1 MAGIF
6 NRSCLFKPQPG
17 TQPIREEM
25 LWTSLPTTLM
35 KREQDD
41 WKQGFTKGSDK
52 WVSAERKRKRR
63 GAGVRL
69 MAVCWSGNTPILNG
83 DCARHPPSSPP
94 RPSIAPP
101 PHAHYIHKCF
111 IISAFV
117 VESLRLEK
125 KKKKT
130 HQWTSCAR
138 SLHSLFLSLFL
149 SLASTPS
156 FTHGWVWQVVFRSND
171 TLLLASSG
179 RTNTHTLSQGIAC
192 IIRHLI

>member
-1 MAGIF
+1 MGF
-6 NRSCLFKPQPG
+6 S
-17 TQPIREEM
+17 REEKEETRSRGKIDGGM
-25 LWTSLPTTLM
+25 LM
-35 KREQDD
+35 
-41 WKQGFTKGSDK
+41 
-52 WVSAERKRKRR
+52 RKHTNPP
-63 GAGVRL
+63 ADV
-69 MAVCWSGNTPILNG
+69 

-101 PHAHYIHKCF
+101 PPHAHYIHVRKCF

-117 VESLRLEK
+117 VESLRLK
-125 KKKKT
+125 KENT

-149 SLASTPS
+149 SLASTPC

-179 RTNTHTLSQGIAC
+179 RTNTHTRTQGIAC
-192 IIRHLI
+192 IIRNLI